1 MANRDLWV
9 FGYGSLMWHPGFPHR
24 EARPALLRGYHRVF
38 NVCSTRA
45 WGSPEAPGLVA
56 SLLPGGSCRGRAFR
70 VVRADQEQV
79 LDYLALREQSYLRRE
94 VRLELGAGVVTG
106 VTHVADRS
114 HPRFLVSLHPERAAR
129 LVHQG
134 VGEKGT
140 SRDYLTNTLDQ
151 LDQLGLSAGPLHAL
165 LRRVAALDG
174 ERRRA

>member
-9 FGYGSLMWHPGFPHR
+9 FGYGSLMWHPGFAHR

-38 NVCSTRA
+38 NVYSTRA

-70 VVRADQEQV
+70 VARADREQV

-94 VRLELGAGVVTG
+94 VRLELGDGVVTG

-165 LRRVAALDG
+165 LGRVAALDG
-174 ERRRA
+174 E